1 MENIIVKT
9 EPNVSPFTDTHLL
22 TNAKLVGKGKD
33 FEYETCSNEFEM
45 MINEDVEIVFLKEI
59 PTEEEMSKIYPSN
72 YYSNSETNK
81 TRPILDYFRNKI
93 ERKKITTLL
102 NNLNQ
107 NEKLNILDLGSGDGR
122 FLSLIDKYSS
132 RKHNL
137 YGIELSSMACEIARK
152 KGFIVITG
160 NLENTDPIE
169 WKVKFDLIIAHQLI
183 EHVRHPD
190 KLLQKCHKWLKAGGL
205 ISIETPDFQGW
216 DYSLFKQRYWGGW
229 HFPRHFFIFSRNSL
243 IKLTKIHGFRIVS
256 VKSILSVVPW
266 ILSFHNLISEVA
278 FLRKIRKFFWY
289 DNVFC
294 LVPATIIEILQNLL
308 GFRSSNFQLI
318 IKK

>member
-1 MENIIVKT
+1 MEKIIVKT

-45 MINEDVEIVFLKEI
+45 MINEDIEIVFLKEI

-81 TRPILDYFRNKI
+81 TRPILDYFRNKV

-122 FLSLIDKYSS
+122 FLSLIEKYSS

-152 KGFIVITG
+152 KGPLFQTFKIKVVT
-160 NLENTDPIE
+160 NLMM
-169 WKVKFDLIIAHQLI
+169 
-183 EHVRHPD
+183 
-190 KLLQKCHKWLKAGGL
+190 
-205 ISIETPDFQGW
+205 
-216 DYSLFKQRYWGGW
+216 
-229 HFPRHFFIFSRNSL
+229 L
-243 IKLTKIHGFRIVS
+243 IKV
-256 VKSILSVVPW
+256 
-266 ILSFHNLISEVA
+266 
-278 FLRKIRKFFWY
+278 
-289 DNVFC
+289 VFC
-294 LVPATIIEILQNLL
+294 YSHEVQINSIIQ
-308 GFRSSNFQLI
+308 
-318 IKK
+318 IKKITLKPYYALNTTLN